1 MYPTAHCSV
10 GDSDRKS
17 GSYNVIWE
25 GRINWEIMGAILAYW
40 CELKTKELI
49 IGNNPVKRARA
60 LGQEK
65 QHW

>member
-1 MYPTAHCSV
+1 
-10 GDSDRKS
+10 
-17 GSYNVIWE
+17 
-25 GRINWEIMGAILAYW
+25 MGAILAYW

-49 IGNNPVKRARA
+49 IGNNPLKRASA